1 MLMGADSAIGLDAWK
16 DAAFIKQF
24 PLLIYPRNNI
34 SLDAFTAAQRLQA
47 PLLNV
52 SATRIRETKDMQ
64 QLKEWLPDE
73 VIAYMQAHQLLSD
86 I

>member
-16 DAAFIKQF
+16 DEAFIKQF
-24 PLLIYPRNNI
+24 PFLIYPRNNI

-73 VIAYMQAHQLLSD
+73 VIAYMQAHLLLSD